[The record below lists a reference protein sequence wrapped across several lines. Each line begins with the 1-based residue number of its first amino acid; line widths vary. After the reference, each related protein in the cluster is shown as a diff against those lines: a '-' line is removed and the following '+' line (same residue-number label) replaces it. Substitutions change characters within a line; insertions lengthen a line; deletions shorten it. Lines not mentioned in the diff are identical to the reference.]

1 MSDLKPLL
9 DSEMPEELARV
20 LRSARAD
27 GPPKDEPVEA
37 RALAAV
43 AAHRAAS
50 SNADRTTSSGL
61 PFTKTLLALVVAGS
75 VSVMSF
81 LATRVDVKMPQ
92 GAEAS
97 PIAQPSEPVA
107 APAPVPAAPPSPTT
121 SVSVDDLPSAPA
133 DAPAKTTASRA
144 ARPGA
149 SELDLEDELAIIDAA
164 RAALAAKHPDVT
176 LKQVQTYARRFHGGN
191 FAEEAQA
198 LEIQALAA
206 MGRRDEA
213 TAKGQRFLDSHP
225 GSAYERRV
233 RSALATGVTP

>member
-1 MSDLKPLL
+1 MSEMKPLL

-27 GPPKDEPVEA
+27 GPPQDEPVAA

-43 AAHRAAS
+43 AAHRAAA

-61 PFTKTLLALVVAGS
+61 PFTKTLLAFVVAGS
-75 VSVMSF
+75 VGVMSF
-81 LATRVDVKMPQ
+81 LATRVDVRVPH
-92 GAEAS
+92 GAEPS
-97 PIAQPSEPVA
+97 PITLPSEPTA
-107 APAPVPAAPPSPTT
+107 APVPPSPTT
-121 SVSVDDLPSAPA
+121 SESVSVDDLPSAPVQ
-133 DAPAKTTASRA
+133 APAKTTASRSA
-144 ARPGA
+144 TRGA

-164 RAALAAKHPDVT
+164 RAALAAKQPETT
-176 LKQVQTYARRFHGGN
+176 LKQVQTYARRFHGGH
-191 FAEEAQA
+191 FSEEAQA

-213 TAKGQRFLDSHP
+213 AIKGQRFLDSHP